1 MFFQLTE
8 IVGLGHH
15 FWWLD
20 RNRNATCYRN
30 LSNDWYRISITISI
44 DLICPSTYTAET
56 DWKGLR
62 SNLYNSLHCKSLI
75 QLSYIEIT
83 QKLVGNSLNHF
94 MEVKRKVFKLKL
106 EAIKKIILIKILLSI
121 IHEYL
126 FYVDSRINFLFYI
139 NLKFL
144 Y

>member
-20 RNRNATCYRN
+20 RNRNATCHRYRP
-30 LSNDWYRISITISI
+30 NDWYRISITISI